1 MMGNRCCLADSCDGL
16 ALARCL
22 LAACGRLRF
31 ACSWRS
37 QLWFCVGHDAIILRL
52 RPAEPAYI
60 GWALVQ
66 PHELLLVDVGGDL
79 FLSLSA
85 AYARALASGAPTPPL
100 PPSAGVGPPQL
111 AAEGAMGPL
120 VLGYVSS
127 DFTAHATSH
136 LIKGVFALH
145 DAKAISAVCLDLAP
159 PSSGHDKGQGQE
171 WFQEIARHCRML
183 PLHGAVDHAAARI
196 RAANVQVPTASTC
209 IPATF

>member
-1 MMGNRCCLADSCDGL
+1 MGNRCCLADSCDGL

-85 AYARALASGAPTPPL
+85 AYARALASGAPAPPL
-100 PPSAGVGPPQL
+100 PPCFPITIGASSAATLWSCTAVQL
-111 AAEGAMGPL
+111 YSWQDNWLFCFVLCFLVPL
-120 VLGYVSS
+120 S
-127 DFTAHATSH
+127 
-136 LIKGVFALH
+136 
-145 DAKAISAVCLDLAP
+145 
-159 PSSGHDKGQGQE
+159 
-171 WFQEIARHCRML
+171 
-183 PLHGAVDHAAARI
+183 
-196 RAANVQVPTASTC
+196 
-209 IPATF
+209 

>member
-1 MMGNRCCLADSCDGL
+1 MGNWCRLADSCDGL

-22 LAACGRLRF
+22 LAACCRWLF
-31 ACSWRS
+31 ACTWRS
-37 QLWFCVGHDAIILRL
+37 RLWFCVGHDAIILRL

-136 LIKGVFALH
+136 LIKGLFALH

-159 PSSGHDKGQGQE
+159 PSSANDKGQGQE

-209 IPATF
+209 ISATF